1 MSTNNP
7 YYRPLILLMF
17 LTTAFRL
24 VYINFIDLIPD
35 EAYYWDLS
43 RRVQLSYY
51 DHPPMLM
58 YLISLFTNVLGNTE
72 FAVRLP
78 SVIIG
83 SVITVLVYLLGKELF
98 DVRVG
103 FYSALVTNTVLI
115 YAVGGILATVDT
127 PFALFWLLA
136 LYSGVKALKTG
147 DGKWWYLKDIALG
160 LGMLSKYIMVLFVPA
175 FLIFL
180 LLSKEHRHW
189 LRRKEPYIGS
199 IMALLIFS
207 PVIIWNAQNDW
218 ASFRFQLSHGLKVKD
233 KAGLPSLLEYIGSQ
247 AVILSPFL
255 FIACLW
261 AMVKG
266 IFVWFIERDWRYLF
280 LSCTSSFVVLFFGYS
295 SLRAKVEGNWPMSAY
310 FTAIIALTALYFN
323 STYRRKTTMAII
335 VIAMAVTVTSFAH
348 IQAAVPVVTIRKDP
362 TDQLHGWKE
371 MGSEIGV
378 ALDEIRQ
385 KKETDQAKGFF
396 IMGTSHQFTA
406 ELSFYIPSKPYVY
419 ELAGEGKFN
428 QYNMWS
434 SPPSGGDALLVMSPE
449 KGGDPYIRSLFDD
462 IREFRKVDLRRGN
475 KIIKT
480 YSLFICRNFHGFKDR
495 PGS

>member
-1 MSTNNP
+1 MTVDNR
-7 YYRPLILLMF
+7 YRTPLLLLIV

-24 VYINFIDLIPD
+24 IYINFIDLVPD

-58 YLISLFTNVLGNTE
+58 YLISLSTNMLGDTA

-78 SVIIG
+78 SVIISG
-83 SVITVLVYLLGKELF
+83 AVTILVYLIGKEMF
-98 DVRVG
+98 DERIG

-115 YAVGGILATVDT
+115 YAVGGILATIDT
-127 PFALFWLLA
+127 PFALFWLLSI
-136 LYSGVKALKTG
+136 YFGVKALKTG
-147 DGKWWYLKDIALG
+147 EGRWCSLMNIALG
-160 LGMLSKYIMVLFVPA
+160 LGMLSKYIMVLFIPA

-180 LLSKEHRHW
+180 LISKEHRHW
-189 LRRKEPYIGS
+189 LRRSAPYIGS

-218 ASFRFQLSHGLKVKD
+218 ASFRFQLSHGLEVKS

-247 AVILSPFL
+247 AGILSPFM

-261 AMVKG
+261 AM
-266 IFVWFIERDWRYLF
+266 IRSFTLWFRDKDWRYLF
-280 LSCTSSFVVLFFGYS
+280 LLSTSSFVVLFFGYS
-295 SLRAKVEGNWPMSAY
+295 SLRAKVEGNWPMPAY
-310 FTAIIALTALYFN
+310 FTAIIALTSLYF
-323 STYRRKTTMAII
+323 SSHYRKKKTIAVI
-335 VIAMAVTVTSFAH
+335 VIATAVTVTLFAH
-348 IQAAVPVVTIRKDP
+348 IQAAFTVVTLRKDP

-385 KKETDQAKGFF
+385 KRELDPVKGFF

-406 ELSFYIPSKPYVY
+406 ELSFYIPSKPFVY

-434 SPPSGGDALLVMSPE
+434 SPPSGADAVMVMSPE

-462 IREFRKVDLRRGN
+462 IREFRKVDLKRGDRV
-475 KIIKT
+475 IKG
-480 YSLFICRNFHGFKDR
+480 YSIFICRNFHGFKVS